1 MNYLQTLNFGSHKLK
16 SNNIKTHI
24 LDSELLLSHIINKPR
39 EYVLLN
45 FQAKIT
51 KNNFREY
58 NNLLLRRKQGEPIAY
73 ITKKKEFWKS
83 NFFVNKDVLIPRP
96 ETEIIVEQ
104 VLNET
109 SISTNKRLLEV
120 GTGSGCIIISV
131 LKERLNCQATAID
144 ISKKA
149 INIAKF
155 NAKMH
160 HLINKI
166 NFINIDIDNIQL
178 NKYDFIISNPPYIN
192 KFDFSRL
199 DVNIRCPPSDEID
212 SFASWNCN
220 VGVPPESSKS
230 NPVSAT

>member
-58 NNLLLRRKQGEPIAY
+58 NNLLFRRKQGEPIAY

-155 NAKMH
+155 NAKC
-160 HLINKI
+160 I
-166 NFINIDIDNIQL
+166 
-178 NKYDFIISNPPYIN
+178 
-192 KFDFSRL
+192 
-199 DVNIRCPPSDEID
+199 
-212 SFASWNCN
+212 
-220 VGVPPESSKS
+220 
-230 NPVSAT
+230 T

>member
-109 SISTNKRLLEV
+109 SISTNKRLLE
-120 GTGSGCIIISV
+120 GQNQESV
-131 LKERLNCQATAID
+131 VHFPF
-144 ISKKA
+144 S
-149 INIAKF
+149 F
-155 NAKMH
+155 NT
-160 HLINKI
+160 LR
-166 NFINIDIDNIQL
+166 
-178 NKYDFIISNPPYIN
+178 S
-192 KFDFSRL
+192 S
-199 DVNIRCPPSDEID
+199 
-212 SFASWNCN
+212 SWDTWIMDRA
-220 VGVPPESSKS
+220 VY
-230 NPVSAT
+230 